1 MWWVLY
7 LNSGRRYVPIRITT
21 QVQPSVQNE
30 NEGHENDEEPDNGE
44 EEGNENDEESDGGEE
59 EGKWWYHYVRDIP
72 IRTGTAAVFCNSI
85 PHRFRTFRNETH
97 QEQER
102 LFINFYIGSWQ
113 AAGSNNDLFSES
125 LPG

>member
-1 MWWVLY
+1 M
-7 LNSGRRYVPIRITT
+7 
-21 QVQPSVQNE
+21 VQNE
-30 NEGHENDEEPDNGE
+30 NEGNENDEEPDNGE
-44 EEGNENDEESDGGEE
+44 EEGNENDKESDDGEE
-59 EGKWWYHYVRDIP
+59 GEWWYHYVRDIP

-102 LFINFYIGSWQ
+102 LFINFFIGSRQ
-113 AAGSNNDLFSES
+113 AAGSNNDLFPES